1 MFRSVFFPYAE
12 DGLHRLRRWR
22 IEHGRLARC
31 ICSALRRTFRV
42 LAPGRTPAT
51 RSLLLLPA
59 LLALA
64 ARADNGLSFAVWGDM
79 PYSRVERERAVD
91 LLAEQARQP
100 LDFSLHIGDLK
111 SGNQPCDDALYA
123 DRQTL
128 LNASR
133 HPWVLLAGDN
143 DWLDCARA
151 SAGGHD
157 PFERLDALRRRFFSA
172 PPALPLQRQA
182 AAPENARWIRKGV
195 LFIGV
200 NLPGSPLPDNA
211 AAQALR
217 RTVLDWLDEAAALA
231 DPQTV
236 RATVIAFHAHP
247 GFAAHARGGTSVRH
261 AWFLDR
267 LVTWAKHDRRPLLL
281 IHGDTHTYRVDKP
294 LVDPATGE
302 RFEHVTRLE
311 SHGSPWLGWTRVD
324 VLPSSAEPFRFQPY
338 LLSRD

>member
-1 MFRSVFFPYAE
+1 MFRPAFFPYSEE
-12 DGLHRLRRWR
+12 DRHRLPEGRAVQRVFRR
-22 IEHGRLARC
+22 LK
-31 ICSALRRTFRV
+31 
-42 LAPGRTPAT
+42 
-51 RSLLLLPA
+51 RSLLLL
-59 LLALA
+59 A
-64 ARADNGLSFAVWGDM
+64 AVTLVAQADDRLSFAVWGDM
-79 PYSRVERERAVD
+79 PYSRVERELAVD
-91 LLAEQARQP
+91 LLAEQSRQP
-100 LDFSLHIGDLK
+100 LAFSLHIGDLK
-111 SGNQPCDDALYA
+111 SGNQPCDDALFA
-123 DRQTL
+123 DRQAL
-128 LNASR
+128 LAHSR
-133 HPWVLLAGDN
+133 HPLVLLPGDN

-157 PFERLDALRRRFFSA
+157 PFERLAALRQRFFTA
-172 PPALPLQRQA
+172 PTPFPLQRQA
-182 AAPENARWIRKGV
+182 AAPENTRWIGHGV
-195 LFIGV
+195 LFVGV

-217 RTVLDWLDEAAALA
+217 RHVLDWLDEAAALA

-247 GFAAHARGGTSVRH
+247 GFAAHGRGGMSVRH

-267 LVTWAKHDRRPLLL
+267 LVAWAKHDRRPLLL

-324 VLPSSAEPFRFQPY
+324 VDSAAPAPFRFQPY
-338 LLSRD
+338 RLSRD

>member
-1 MFRSVFFPYAE
+1 LV
-12 DGLHRLRRWR
+12 
-22 IEHGRLARC
+22 
-31 ICSALRRTFRV
+31 
-42 LAPGRTPAT
+42 
-51 RSLLLLPA
+51 LLP
-59 LLALA
+59 
-64 ARADNGLSFAVWGDM
+64 
-79 PYSRVERERAVD
+79 
-91 LLAEQARQP
+91 
-100 LDFSLHIGDLK
+100 
-111 SGNQPCDDALYA
+111 
-123 DRQTL
+123 
-128 LNASR
+128 
-133 HPWVLLAGDN
+133 GDN

-157 PFERLDALRRRFFSA
+157 PFERLAALRQRFFTA
-172 PPALPLQRQA
+172 PTPFPLQRQA
-182 AAPENARWIRKGV
+182 AAPENTRWIGHGV
-195 LFIGV
+195 LFVGV

-217 RTVLDWLDEAAALA
+217 RHVLDWLDEAAALA

-247 GFAAHARGGTSVRH
+247 GFAAHGRGGMSVRH

-267 LVTWAKHDRRPLLL
+267 LVAWAKHDRRPLLL

-324 VLPSSAEPFRFQPY
+324 VDSAAPAPFRFQPY
-338 LLSRD
+338 RLSRD

>member
-1 MFRSVFFPYAE
+1 MFRPAFFPYTE
-12 DGLHRLRRWR
+12 DDRHRLPGWR
-22 IEHGRLARC
+22 GE
-31 ICSALRRTFRV
+31 
-42 LAPGRTPAT
+42 PGRVARRIRTAVQRVFRRLKPLK
-51 RSLLLLPA
+51 RSLLLLAA
-59 LLALA
+59 LTPGAQ
-64 ARADNGLSFAVWGDM
+64 ADDRLSFAVWGDM
-79 PYSRVERERAVD
+79 PYSRVERELAVD
-91 LLAEQARQP
+91 LLAEQSRQP
-100 LDFSLHIGDLK
+100 LAFSLHIGDLK
-111 SGNQPCDDALYA
+111 SGNQPCDNALYA
-123 DRQTL
+123 DRQAL

-157 PFERLDALRRRFFSA
+157 PFERLAALRQRFFNA
-172 PPALPLQRQA
+172 PTPFPLQRQG
-182 AAPENARWIRKGV
+182 AAPENTRWIGHGV
-195 LFIGV
+195 LFVGV

-217 RTVLDWLDEAAALA
+217 RHVLDWLDEAAALA

-267 LVTWAKHDRRPLLL
+267 LVAWAKHDRRPLLL

-324 VLPSSAEPFRFQPY
+324 VLPSLAEPFRFQPY

>member
-1 MFRSVFFPYAE
+1 MFRPAFFPHSEE
-12 DGLHRLRRWR
+12 DRHRLPGGRAVQRVFRR
-22 IEHGRLARC
+22 LK
-31 ICSALRRTFRV
+31 
-42 LAPGRTPAT
+42 
-51 RSLLLLPA
+51 RSLLLL
-59 LLALA
+59 A
-64 ARADNGLSFAVWGDM
+64 AVTLVAQADDRLSFAVWGDM
-79 PYSRVERERAVD
+79 PYSRVERELAVD
-91 LLAEQARQP
+91 LLAEQSRQP
-100 LDFSLHIGDLK
+100 LAFSLHIGDLK
-111 SGNQPCDDALYA
+111 SGNQPCDDALFA
-123 DRQTL
+123 DRQAL
-128 LNASR
+128 LAHSR
-133 HPWVLLAGDN
+133 HPLVLMPGDN

-157 PFERLDALRRRFFSA
+157 PFERLAALRQRFFTA
-172 PPALPLQRQA
+172 PTPFPLQRQA
-182 AAPENARWIRKGV
+182 AAPENTRWIGHGV
-195 LFIGV
+195 LFVGV

-217 RTVLDWLDEAAALA
+217 RHVLDWLDEAAALA
-231 DPQTV
+231 DLQTV

-247 GFAAHARGGTSVRH
+247 GFAAHGRGGMSVRH

-267 LVTWAKHDRRPLLL
+267 LVAWAKHDRRPLLL

>member
-1 MFRSVFFPYAE
+1 MRF
-12 DGLHRLRRWR
+12 
-22 IEHGRLARC
+22 
-31 ICSALRRTFRV
+31 
-42 LAPGRTPAT
+42 
-51 RSLLLLPA
+51 LLLLPA
-59 LLALA
+59 VLTLA
-64 ARADNGLSFAVWGDM
+64 AQADDRLSFAVWGDM
-79 PYSRVERERAVD
+79 PYSRVERELAVD
-91 LLAEQARQP
+91 LLAAQSRQP
-100 LDFSLHIGDLK
+100 LAFSLHIGDLK

-123 DRQTL
+123 DRQAL
-128 LNASR
+128 LAGSR
-133 HPWVLLAGDN
+133 HPVVLLPGDN
-143 DWLDCARA
+143 DWLDCTRA

-157 PFERLDALRRRFFSA
+157 PFERLEALRQRFFTA
-172 PPALPLQRQA
+172 PAAFPLQRQA
-182 AAPENARWIRKGV
+182 AAPENTRWISHGV
-195 LFIGV
+195 LFVMV

-217 RTVLDWLDEAAALA
+217 REVLDWLDESAAQAN
-231 DPQTV
+231 PQTV

-281 IHGDTHTYRVDKP
+281 IHGDTHTHRVDKP

-324 VLPSSAEPFRFQPY
+324 VDSAAPAPFRFQPY
-338 LLSRD
+338 RLPRD

>member
-1 MFRSVFFPYAE
+1 MFRPAFFPYSEE
-12 DGLHRLRRWR
+12 DRHRLP
-22 IEHGRLARC
+22 G
-31 ICSALRRTFRV
+31 
-42 LAPGRTPAT
+42 GRTVQRVFRRLK
-51 RSLLLLPA
+51 RSLLLL
-59 LLALA
+59 A
-64 ARADNGLSFAVWGDM
+64 AVTLVAQADDRLSFAVWGDM
-79 PYSRVERERAVD
+79 PYSRVERELAVD
-91 LLAEQARQP
+91 LLADQAAQP
-100 LDFSLHIGDLK
+100 LAFSLHIGDLK

-123 DRQTL
+123 DRQAL
-128 LNASR
+128 LAHSR
-133 HPWVLLAGDN
+133 HPLVLLPGDN

-157 PFERLDALRRRFFSA
+157 PFERLAALRQRFFTA
-172 PPALPLQRQA
+172 PTPFPLQRQA
-182 AAPENARWIRKGV
+182 AAPENTRWIGHGV
-195 LFIGV
+195 LFITV

-247 GFAAHARGGTSVRH
+247 GFAAHARGGVSVRH

-267 LVTWAKHDRRPLLL
+267 LVAWAKYDRRPLLL
-281 IHGDTHTYRVDKP
+281 IHGDTHIYRVDKP
-294 LVDPATGE
+294 LIDPATGE

>member
-1 MFRSVFFPYAE
+1 MFRPAFFPYSEE
-12 DGLHRLRRWR
+12 DRHRLPGGRAVQRVFRR
-22 IEHGRLARC
+22 LK
-31 ICSALRRTFRV
+31 
-42 LAPGRTPAT
+42 
-51 RSLLLLPA
+51 RSLLLL
-59 LLALA
+59 A
-64 ARADNGLSFAVWGDM
+64 AVTLVAQADDRLSFAVWGDM
-79 PYSRVERERAVD
+79 PYSRVERELAVD
-91 LLAEQARQP
+91 LLTEQSRQP
-100 LDFSLHIGDLK
+100 LAFSLHIGDLK
-111 SGNQPCDDALYA
+111 SGNQPCDDAHFA
-123 DRQTL
+123 DRQAL
-128 LNASR
+128 LAHSR
-133 HPWVLLAGDN
+133 HPLVLLPGDN

-157 PFERLDALRRRFFSA
+157 PFERLAALRQRFFTA
-172 PPALPLQRQA
+172 PTPFPLQRQA
-182 AAPENARWIRKGV
+182 AAPENTRWIGHGV
-195 LFIGV
+195 LFVGV

-217 RTVLDWLDEAAALA
+217 RHVLDWLDEAAALA

-247 GFAAHARGGTSVRH
+247 GFAAHGRGGVSVRQ

-267 LVTWAKHDRRPLLL
+267 LVAWAKHDRRPLLL

-324 VLPSSAEPFRFQPY
+324 VDSAAPAPFRFQPY
-338 LLSRD
+338 RLSRD

>member
-1 MFRSVFFPYAE
+1 MFRPAFFPHSEE
-12 DGLHRLRRWR
+12 DRHRLRG
-22 IEHGRLARC
+22 GRAVQRVF
-31 ICSALRRTFRV
+31 RR
-42 LAPGRTPAT
+42 LK
-51 RSLLLLPA
+51 RSLLLL
-59 LLALA
+59 A
-64 ARADNGLSFAVWGDM
+64 AVTLVAQADDRLSFAVWGDM
-79 PYSRVERERAVD
+79 PYSRVERELAVD
-91 LLAEQARQP
+91 LLAEQSRQP
-100 LDFSLHIGDLK
+100 LAFSLHIGDLK
-111 SGNQPCDDALYA
+111 SGNQPCDDALFA
-123 DRQTL
+123 DRQAL
-128 LNASR
+128 LAHSR
-133 HPWVLLAGDN
+133 HPLVLMPGDN

-157 PFERLDALRRRFFSA
+157 PFERLAALRQRFFIA
-172 PPALPLQRQA
+172 PTPFPLQRQA
-182 AAPENARWIRKGV
+182 AAPENTRWIGHGV
-195 LFIGV
+195 LFVGV

-217 RTVLDWLDEAAALA
+217 RHVLDWLDEAAALA

-247 GFAAHARGGTSVRH
+247 GFAEHGRGGVSVRH

-267 LVTWAKHDRRPLLL
+267 LVAWAKHDRRPLLL

-324 VLPSSAEPFRFQPY
+324 VDSAAPARFRFQPY
-338 LLSRD
+338 RLSRD

>member
-1 MFRSVFFPYAE
+1 MFRPAFFPYTE
-12 DGLHRLRRWR
+12 DDRHRLPGWR
-22 IEHGRLARC
+22 GE
-31 ICSALRRTFRV
+31 
-42 LAPGRTPAT
+42 PGRVAGRICTAVQRVFRRLKPLK
-51 RSLLLLPA
+51 RSLLLLAA
-59 LLALA
+59 LTPGAQ
-64 ARADNGLSFAVWGDM
+64 ADDRLSFAVWGDM
-79 PYSRVERERAVD
+79 PYSRVERELAVD
-91 LLAEQARQP
+91 LLAEQSRQP
-100 LDFSLHIGDLK
+100 LAFSLHIGDLK
-111 SGNQPCDDALYA
+111 SGNQPCDNALYA
-123 DRQTL
+123 DRQAL

-157 PFERLDALRRRFFSA
+157 PFERLAALRQRFFNA
-172 PPALPLQRQA
+172 PTPFPLRRQG
-182 AAPENARWIRKGV
+182 AAPENTRWIGHGV
-195 LFIGV
+195 LFVGV

-247 GFAAHARGGTSVRH
+247 GFAAHARGGVSVRH

-267 LVTWAKHDRRPLLL
+267 LVAWAKYDRRPLLL
-281 IHGDTHTYRVDKP
+281 IHGDTHIYRVDKP
-294 LVDPATGE
+294 LIDSATGE

>member
-1 MFRSVFFPYAE
+1 MFRPAFFPYTEE
-12 DGLHRLRRWR
+12 DRHCWPGGCGETGHVARRFCTAVQRVFRRLKPLKRY
-22 IEHGRLARC
+22 
-31 ICSALRRTFRV
+31 
-42 LAPGRTPAT
+42 
-51 RSLLLLPA
+51 LLLL
-59 LLALA
+59 A
-64 ARADNGLSFAVWGDM
+64 AVTLGAQADDRLSFAVWGDM
-79 PYSRVERERAVD
+79 PYSRVERELAAD
-91 LLAEQARQP
+91 LLAEQSRQP
-100 LDFSLHIGDLK
+100 LAFSLHIGDLK

-123 DRQTL
+123 DRQAL
-128 LNASR
+128 LADSR
-133 HPWVLLAGDN
+133 HPVLLLPGDN

-172 PPALPLQRQA
+172 PAALPLQRQA

-195 LFIGV
+195 LFITV
-200 NLPGSPLPDNA
+200 NLPGSPLPDSD

-281 IHGDTHTYRVDKP
+281 IHGDTHTHRVDKP